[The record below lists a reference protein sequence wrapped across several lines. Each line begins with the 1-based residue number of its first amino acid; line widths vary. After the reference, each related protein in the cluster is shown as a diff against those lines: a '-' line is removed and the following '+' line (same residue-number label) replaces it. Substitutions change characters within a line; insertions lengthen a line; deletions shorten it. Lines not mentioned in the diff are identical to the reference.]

1 MSEPITQ
8 SQLAEVFETMK
19 AMQSQLAELTLEVK
33 VGHAEIREKFNT
45 IDQKFQT
52 LEAKF
57 EEKLNT
63 LEAKFEEKLNTL
75 EAKFDEKF
83 NTIDEKFNTIEAK
96 IEAVRLE
103 VQTNRE
109 QLVDLGKRQGSTEN
123 RLWALLVALFLMVAG
138 LLAKITLFDQV

>member
-8 SQLAEVFETMK
+8 SQLAEVLDTMK

-33 VGHAEIREKFNT
+33 VGQAEIREKFNT
-45 IDQKFQT
+45 M
-52 LEAKF
+52 
-57 EEKLNT
+57 
-63 LEAKFEEKLNTL
+63 
-75 EAKFDEKF
+75 
-83 NTIDEKFNTIEAK
+83 EAK

-109 QLVDLGKRQGSTEN
+109 QLVELGKRQGSTDN

-138 LLAKITLFDQV
+138 LLAKITLFNQFNQV

>member
-1 MSEPITQ
+1 MSEPVTQ
-8 SQLAEVFETMK
+8 SQLAEVLETMK
-19 AMQSQLAELTLEVK
+19 AMQSQVAELTLEVK

-57 EEKLNT
+57 EEKLNSM
-63 LEAKFEEKLNTL
+63 EE
-75 EAKFDEKF
+75 KFDEKF
-83 NTIDEKFNTIEAK
+83 NTINEKLNTIEAK

-109 QLVDLGKRQGSTEN
+109 QLVDLGKRQGSTGN
-123 RLWALLVALFLMVAG
+123 RLWALLGALFLMVPG
-138 LLAKITLFDQV
+138 LLAKITLFDRGY

>member
-1 MSEPITQ
+1 MSEPVTQ
-8 SQLAEVFETMK
+8 SQLTEVLETMK

-33 VGHAEIREKFNT
+33 VGQAEIREKFNT

-63 LEAKFEEKLNTL
+63 LEAKF
-75 EAKFDEKF
+75 
-83 NTIDEKFNTIEAK
+83 DEKFNTIEAK

>member
-1 MSEPITQ
+1 MSEPVTQ
-8 SQLAEVFETMK
+8 SQFAEVLETMK

-33 VGHAEIREKFNT
+33 VGQAEIREKFNT

-57 EEKLNT
+57 EEKLNSM
-63 LEAKFEEKLNTL
+63 A
-75 EAKFDEKF
+75 AKFDEKF

>member
-1 MSEPITQ
+1 MSEPVTQ
-8 SQLAEVFETMK
+8 SQFAEVLETMK

-45 IDQKFQT
+45 IDQKFQ
-52 LEAKF
+52 
-57 EEKLNT
+57 T

>member
-1 MSEPITQ
+1 MSEPVTQ
-8 SQLAEVFETMK
+8 SQLTEVLETMK

-63 LEAKFEEKLNTL
+63 LEAKF
-75 EAKFDEKF
+75 
-83 NTIDEKFNTIEAK
+83 DEKFNTIEAK

>member
-8 SQLAEVFETMK
+8 SQLTEVLETMK

-33 VGHAEIREKFNT
+33 VGQAEIREKFNT

-63 LEAKFEEKLNTL
+63 LEAKF
-75 EAKFDEKF
+75 
-83 NTIDEKFNTIEAK
+83 DEKFNTIEAK

>member
-33 VGHAEIREKFNT
+33 VGQAEIREKFNT

-63 LEAKFEEKLNTL
+63 LEAKF
-75 EAKFDEKF
+75 
-83 NTIDEKFNTIEAK
+83 DEKFNTIEAK